1 MPKQIIFIEGNIGS
15 GKSTLLKN
23 IVSKRGGITI
33 LPEPIEEWNSY
44 GMNGKTIL
52 ELYYEDPQKYAAL
65 FQNIVVQSKM
75 RLLIDILMSESK
87 TSCDDANTVYVME
100 RSYFSDYHVFAKMLH
115 AQGHIDAIT
124 LEYFKRWMELCH
136 ATLLNAGVKVN
147 VVWVDTDVN
156 TCLTRIQSRRREGEN
171 GIDASYLEAIQQH
184 YNEWLG
190 DTQNASY
197 VARINGAEEE
207 NKLCIDG
214 LNAIQD
220 YTIAA

>member
-87 TSCDDANTVYVME
+87 TGCDDANTVYVME
-100 RSYFSDYHVFAKMLH
+100 RSYFSDYHVFAKMMRTDKKL
-115 AQGHIDAIT
+115 DAIEFS
-124 LEYFKRWMELCH
+124 LYEQW
-136 ATLLNAGVKVN
+136 
-147 VVWVDTDVN
+147 
-156 TCLTRIQSRRREGEN
+156 
-171 GIDASYLEAIQQH
+171 
-184 YNEWLG
+184 
-190 DTQNASY
+190 
-197 VARINGAEEE
+197 
-207 NKLCIDG
+207 
-214 LNAIQD
+214 
-220 YTIAA
+220 